1 MTGVGLLGC
10 GSIGREMAIAI
21 SEGKAGDAWLV
32 CLFDIDLDMASTL
45 ASDLSVDIPLSTEM
59 SRFLSTPGLD
69 LVVECASPAAVRS
82 HAEAVLAR
90 GKDLLLMSS
99 GALTDGTLHERLA
112 DLAQRHDRRL
122 MVPSGALGG
131 IDAIKAVRQL
141 LDDVTLT
148 TTKSPRSLAGAP
160 GFKDWESK
168 EIAEPQVVFDGY
180 ASDAVK
186 LFPANVNVAATL
198 SLAGLGP
205 DRTRVR
211 VVADPSASQNTHEV
225 VATGDFGVL
234 RMRMELRP
242 HDRNPRTSYLAIVS
256 AIETLRAACSPGPT
270 VGT

>member
-10 GSIGREMAIAI
+10 GSIGREMATAIA
-21 SEGKAGDAWLV
+21 EGKAGDARLV

-45 ASDLSVDIPLSTEM
+45 ASDLGVDLPLSAEM
-59 SRFLSTPGLD
+59 NRFLSTPGLD
-69 LVVECASPAAVRS
+69 LVVECASPDAVRS
-82 HAEAVLAR
+82 HAESVLAAE
-90 GKDLLLMSS
+90 KDLLLMSS
-99 GALTDGTLHERLA
+99 GALTDAALHARLA
-112 DLAQRHDRRL
+112 DLARRPGRRI

-131 IDAIKAVRQL
+131 IDAIKAVRHL
-141 LDDVTLT
+141 LEEVTLT

-160 GFKDWESK
+160 GFREWESR
-168 EIAEPQVVFDGY
+168 EITAPQVVFDGY

-205 DRTRVR
+205 DRTRVK
-211 VVADPSASQNTHEV
+211 VVADPSVSQNTHEV

-242 HDRNPRTSYLAIVS
+242 HDRNPRTSFLAIVS
-256 AIETLRAACSPGPT
+256 AIETLRAACSSGPRL
-270 VGT
+270 GT